1 MRIETEH
8 LVIREF
14 PSHLKSVEEVDTF
27 TSLVKE
33 KFNIDERKMAD
44 IHLALTEAV
53 NNAMIHGNYL
63 KHEKTVIM
71 SCIKYAHRITFTIK
85 DEGIGFDM
93 NTIKNPTD
101 ADCVEEP
108 NGRGLFLIHRLADK
122 VTFSDKGRVIDIEYI
137 LCSDD
142 YLLAI
147 NEKHLNH
154 HDYTDV
160 ITFNLSKDVIDA
172 EVYISVDRADENAS
186 KRGIELQDE
195 IHRLMAHGLLHL
207 SGMNDATEKE
217 KEEMRIAEDE
227 SLELL
232 KKMFHVKP

>member
-1 MRIETEH
+1 MN
-8 LVIREF
+8 F
-14 PSHLKSVEEVDTF
+14 SVHFHEVPNPGIDTDICR
-27 TSLVKE
+27 TWINALGTNKDI
-33 KFNIDERKMAD
+33 NIY
-44 IHLALTEAV
+44 
-53 NNAMIHGNYL
+53 N
-63 KHEKTVIM
+63 
-71 SCIKYAHRITFTIK
+71 IK
-85 DEGIGFDM
+85 
-93 NTIKNPTD
+93 
-101 ADCVEEP
+101 
-108 NGRGLFLIHRLADK
+108 
-122 VTFSDKGRVIDIEYI
+122 YI